1 VFKDNLILLR
11 KRKGYSQEK
20 VAEKMGISRQA
31 YAKWEN
37 GLTMP
42 TLDKASKLAELYE
55 VSLDSLMK
63 TVSYEGIGIIPP
75 APVNKKIWGS
85 ITMGERGQVVIPKD
99 VRDQF
104 GLKSGDRLVILTN
117 EDGIAILPAEMFEA
131 RLAALMDQLNQKL

>member
-1 VFKDNLILLR
+1 
-11 KRKGYSQEK
+11 
-20 VAEKMGISRQA
+20 MGISRQA

-117 EDGIAILPAEMFEA
+117 EDGIAILPAETFEA

>member
-1 VFKDNLILLR
+1 MFKDNLILLR

-75 APVNKKIWGS
+75 TPVNKKIWGS

-117 EDGIAILPAEMFEA
+117 EDGIAILPAETFEA